1 MSKLKLNAIATQALI
16 DREFE
21 RAILNGHRKERLQ
34 EFDLTQEEIDVLMS
48 IDAHT
53 LDQFIHRLRSLM
65 VNPAWAY

>member
-34 EFDLTQEEIDVLMS
+34 EFDLTREEIDALMS

-53 LDQFIHRLRSLM
+53 LDQFIHRLRNLM